1 MLCPYCNTSLK
12 EVRRTSVAMNLCPR
26 CKGVWLTHEVVQTL
40 CDRVHALEQAWN
52 TEHRRRCAH
61 AGVRPV
67 SRDLVKQRQ
76 HPNYRLPERWCM
88 VRNLSAGIGMV
99 ATLP

>member
-52 TEHRRRCAH
+52 IEHRRLSPQPHYYADDDH
-61 AGVRPV
+61 YYLQYLD
-67 SRDLVKQRQ
+67 SRRAVTRHPWSEVFEDL
-76 HPNYRLPERWCM
+76 E
-88 VRNLSAGIGMV
+88 
-99 ATLP
+99 